1 MKPPEEIPSSGPRD
15 ARSSRGDEA
24 DADPDHRLTAAATLS
39 ATDEPPGLP
48 GFRTWRGVYAF
59 VLGVFA
65 LWIALLALLTEKFS

>member
-1 MKPPEEIPSSGPRD
+1 MNPPEEIPSSDPRD
-15 ARSSRGDEA
+15 ARSRRGDEA
-24 DADPDHRLTAAATLS
+24 GSEPDRRLTAAATRS
-39 ATDEPPGLP
+39 VSDEPPDLP